1 MRLCVCMILA
11 GLLAFGSGCAPLI
24 FAGAGA
30 GAGIG
35 TYAYIKGS
43 LEIEYP
49 RDYEDVW
56 SATLRALE
64 ERNNTIE
71 RQTKDGVSGTIDAT
85 RPSGTPVKIKV
96 VNKGARV
103 TTVTIRVG
111 TFGDQSAS
119 MALKESI
126 DRYLGVS

>member
-1 MRLCVCMILA
+1 MRWCVYMLLV
-11 GLLAFGSGCAPLI
+11 GLLAFGAGCAPLI

-35 TYAYIKGS
+35 TYAYIKGA

-49 RDYEDVW
+49 RDYEEVW
-56 SATLRALE
+56 NATLRALE

-71 RQTKDGVSGTIDAT
+71 GQTKDGVSGTINAR
-85 RPSGTPVKIKV
+85 RPSGTAVKIKV
-96 VNKGARV
+96 VNKGTRL
-103 TTVTIRVG
+103 TTVNIRIG
-111 TFGDQSAS
+111 TFGDQEAS
-119 MALKESI
+119 MAVKDSI